1 MDLVSLLTDIIHF
14 LLLLGYHA
22 TKLSELQAI
31 SLLSNVQTRSN
42 FVQGQKHAA
51 AKTNLN
57 LRREVLG

>member
-22 TKLSELQAI
+22 TKLSELQAKA
-31 SLLSNVQTRSN
+31 LLSNVQKRSN
-42 FVQGQKHAA
+42 FVQSQKHATA
-51 AKTNLN
+51 RTNLN